1 MDILMVQNNKFFND
15 VKKVANSTL
24 STMATMKTEI
34 AKIVKEQM
42 KAVLKNMDVI
52 TRNEFD
58 AVKKAALDT
67 RKELDEL
74 KQKQKG
80 GTVMKKATKKPAAK
94 KPAAKKK
101 TAAKK
106 TKK

>member
-1 MDILMVQNNKFFND
+1 MVQNNKFFND

-42 KAVLKNMDVI
+42 KSVLKNMDVI

-58 AVKKAALDT
+58 AVKKTALDT
-67 RKELDEL
+67 RKELNDL
-74 KQKQKG
+74 KQKG
-80 GTVMKKATKKPAAK
+80 GNVMKKATKKPAAK